1 MILYNLKLAFRNIRR
16 NKTFSMINI
25 AGLAVSLASLLV
37 ISLFIWDEL
46 NHDKFH
52 TKSDRIYRITEKQD
66 QAGEIYNVAVTPY
79 PLADALA
86 AEYPEIERSAR
97 VGYWMGVLKNG
108 DKSIEIK
115 KMLYTENSFFGL
127 FDFPLVKGS
136 AASALVG
143 QDEIIISERVAEQFF
158 GKNWESRPNLIGSLF
173 KLNDQDDFKLA
184 GVVKNVPANSSFEF
198 EVLLPLKHLV
208 TTDPW
213 SNKWNSN
220 NFHTYV
226 LLNKGSDVALFG
238 KKISNTLSKY
248 NKDTKDILE
257 LQPFS
262 AQFLY
267 SKFDFNTDWGKRS
280 DIKYI
285 RIFSITGILL
295 LLIACINFINLS
307 TARSVKKAVE
317 VGVRK
322 VNGAS
327 RKQLVWQFVL
337 ESLLVTVFS
346 GLIALVMVQLVQ
358 PLVSDLAG
366 YSIPF
371 PESTLSFGILFAI
384 VLGVVGLLAG
394 LYPAVI
400 LSAYHPAA
408 VIKMKGGV
416 GKHAFM
422 RKGLVVFQFAVS
434 VTLILCT
441 LFMYRQLSFMRSKDL
456 GFDKEHLVEFRIPP
470 GPLMNNVGP
479 LKNELAAQ
487 TSIVAVS
494 PSTMDLSDVDNSSY
508 LEWEG
513 MQERDK
519 FLITHANV
527 DPDFIPA
534 LDMKI
539 LAGSNFSSQIT
550 NDTATYIVNES
561 TVKKMGYDNK
571 GILGKEVIFWGN
583 KGRIIG
589 VVKDFHFKPLS
600 AAIDPFILRYQPA
613 DRYFRMFLK
622 LRKGQMEEGL
632 KVIKRIYAKYEKV
645 YPLEVSFVDEGVNQ
659 AYKKD
664 GYVANIILA
673 FSMLTIFIGCLGLFG
688 LTVFSVEQRVR
699 EIGIRKVLG
708 AGVMSIMQLLL
719 KDFLK
724 LVLIGTV
731 LAFPVAWYASSR
743 WLENYAYRIDIE
755 WWVFAITGLAVMGIA
770 LATVGF
776 QAKRSAL
783 ANPVKSLRAE

>member
-1 MILYNLKLAFRNIRR
+1 
-16 NKTFSMINI
+16 
-25 AGLAVSLASLLV
+25 
-37 ISLFIWDEL
+37 
-46 NHDKFH
+46 
-52 TKSDRIYRITEKQD
+52 
-66 QAGEIYNVAVTPY
+66 
-79 PLADALA
+79 
-86 AEYPEIERSAR
+86 
-97 VGYWMGVLKNG
+97 
-108 DKSIEIK
+108 
-115 KMLYTENSFFGL
+115 
-127 FDFPLVKGS
+127 
-136 AASALVG
+136 
-143 QDEIIISERVAEQFF
+143 
-158 GKNWESRPNLIGSLF
+158 
-173 KLNDQDDFKLA
+173 
-184 GVVKNVPANSSFEF
+184 
-198 EVLLPLKHLV
+198 
-208 TTDPW
+208 
-213 SNKWNSN
+213 
-220 NFHTYV
+220 
-226 LLNKGSDVALFG
+226 
-238 KKISNTLSKY
+238 
-248 NKDTKDILE
+248 
-257 LQPFS
+257 
-262 AQFLY
+262 
-267 SKFDFNTDWGKRS
+267 
-280 DIKYI
+280 
-285 RIFSITGILL
+285 
-295 LLIACINFINLS
+295 
-307 TARSVKKAVE
+307 
-317 VGVRK
+317 
-322 VNGAS
+322 
-327 RKQLVWQFVL
+327 
-337 ESLLVTVFS
+337 
-346 GLIALVMVQLVQ
+346 
-358 PLVSDLAG
+358 
-366 YSIPF
+366 
-371 PESTLSFGILFAI
+371 
-384 VLGVVGLLAG
+384 
-394 LYPAVI
+394 
-400 LSAYHPAA
+400 
-408 VIKMKGGV
+408 
-416 GKHAFM
+416 
-422 RKGLVVFQFAVS
+422 
-434 VTLILCT
+434 
-441 LFMYRQLSFMRSKDL
+441 
-456 GFDKEHLVEFRIPP
+456 
-470 GPLMNNVGP
+470 
-479 LKNELAAQ
+479 
-487 TSIVAVS
+487 
-494 PSTMDLSDVDNSSY
+494 VDNSSY

-513 MQERDK
+513 MQEQDK

-632 KVIKRIYAKYEKV
+632 NVIKRIYAKYEKV

-731 LAFPVAWYASSR
+731 LAFPVAWYTSSR

-770 LATVGF
+770 LATVGS